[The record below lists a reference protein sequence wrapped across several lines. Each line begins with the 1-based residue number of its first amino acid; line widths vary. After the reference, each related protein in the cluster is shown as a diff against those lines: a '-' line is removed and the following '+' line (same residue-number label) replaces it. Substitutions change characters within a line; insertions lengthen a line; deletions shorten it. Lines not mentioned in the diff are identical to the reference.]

1 LLEDKYN
8 NISNDIKNI
17 YNLLDEINKKITE
30 ISKRLNEEYI
40 NEKIDNYRYK
50 LLLEKLK
57 ELDGI

>member
-1 LLEDKYN
+1 MLEDKYN
-8 NISNDIKNI
+8 GISNDIKNI
-17 YNLLDEINKKITE
+17 YNLLDDINKKITE

-40 NEKIDNYRYK
+40 GEKIDNYRYK